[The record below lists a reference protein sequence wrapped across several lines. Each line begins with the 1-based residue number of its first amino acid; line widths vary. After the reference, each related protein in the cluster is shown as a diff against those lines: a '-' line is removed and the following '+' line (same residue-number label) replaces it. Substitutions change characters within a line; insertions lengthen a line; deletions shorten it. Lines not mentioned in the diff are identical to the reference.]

1 MDFSSAIDGY
11 KDEIIENVQN
21 LVRIESIQGP
31 AEEGMPFGRGP
42 AAALSY
48 VLDLGKKLGFDV
60 KNVDNY
66 AGHIEYGHGDEIVG
80 VLAHVD
86 TVPVGDGWTMD
97 PFCGTVADGKLYGR
111 GSYDDKGACIAS
123 VYALCALRAS
133 GVKLN
138 RRIRLI
144 FGANEE
150 TGMKDIPHYLKAE
163 REPDVAFS
171 PDSPFPV
178 IYGEKGILNLRF
190 EKKIR
195 DKCCVV
201 GLKGGSSPKF
211 VPAECT
217 VRLDIGGN
225 EAKQAVE
232 SLACLKERYGYNYCF
247 DEDGLLSVTVC
258 GKSANGTRPYEGINA
273 VAGMMR
279 YLSEL
284 DFIDG
289 DMRQLVN
296 LFNSKLGEESDGRGV
311 ECDFSD
317 DISTP
322 LTLNVGMV
330 SMEGDNVA
338 FDIHIRYPVKASYTS
353 IFGNITRNLTCGNA
367 VVEIR
372 EHSPAHYVPEDSH
385 LVTALM
391 DIYRRATGDME
402 AEPATMEGGTYARTL
417 RNAVAFGPLFPGEK
431 QVAHGPDEYVN
442 IGSLI
447 RAAKIYAEALYELG
461 K

>member
-1 MDFSSAIDGY
+1 MDFSGLIEGY
-11 KDEIIENVQN
+11 KNELIENVQK
-21 LVRIESIQGP
+21 LVRIESIEGTP
-31 AEEGMPFGRGP
+31 DDGMPFGRGP
-42 AAALSY
+42 AEALGY
-48 VLDLGKKLGFDV
+48 ALDLGKKLGFAV

-66 AGHIEYGHGDEIVG
+66 AGHIEYGDGDEIVG

-97 PFCGTVADGKLYGR
+97 PFCGTVAEGKIYGR

-123 VYALCALRAS
+123 IYALNALKES
-133 GVKLN
+133 GVKLKKKV
-138 RRIRLI
+138 RLI

-150 TGMKDIPHYLKAE
+150 TGMKDIPHYLTKE
-163 REPDVAFS
+163 KEPDMAFS

-195 DKCCVV
+195 DRNCVV
-201 GLKGGSSPKF
+201 SLKGGTSPKF

-217 VRLDIGGN
+217 VKLDIGGD

-232 SLACLKERYGYNYCF
+232 SLTCLKGRYGYNYCF
-247 DEDGLLSVTVC
+247 DENSLLSVTVC
-258 GKSANGTRPYEGINA
+258 GKSANGTRPYEGVNA

-284 DFIDG
+284 NCIDG

-296 LFNSKLGEESDGRGV
+296 LFNANIGEETDGRSL
-311 ECDFSD
+311 ECNFTD

-330 SMEGDNVA
+330 SMDKDNIA
-338 FDIHIRYPVKASYTS
+338 FDIHIRYPVTVSYTS
-353 IFGNITRNLTCGNA
+353 IFGNLTRNLTCGNA

-372 EHSPAHYVPEDSH
+372 EHSPAHYVSEDSQ
-385 LVTALM
+385 LVNTLM
-391 DIYRRATGDME
+391 NIYRNATGDSE
-402 AEPATMEGGTYARTL
+402 AKPATMEGGTYARTL
-417 RNAVAFGPLFPGEK
+417 KNAVAFGPLFPGEK

-442 IGSLI
+442 IDSLI
-447 RAAKIYAEALYELG
+447 KAAKIYAEALYELS